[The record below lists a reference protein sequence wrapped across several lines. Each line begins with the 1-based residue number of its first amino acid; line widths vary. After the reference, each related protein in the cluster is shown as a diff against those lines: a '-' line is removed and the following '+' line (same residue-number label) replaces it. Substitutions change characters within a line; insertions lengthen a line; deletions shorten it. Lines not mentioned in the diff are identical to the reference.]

1 MLRLIFSTLPQM
13 LLSGWAALL
22 LLLAAVLVYLQYR
35 RIASMETEWYGVAKH
50 APLWQTQNSL
60 LMGILG
66 GVFGSVV
73 LSLSGVGLVDQPG
86 AASALLYLW
95 PLSIILGALNP
106 RFFCFAYSSSLLSLS
121 HLLTGW
127 PKIDI
132 PSVVGLVAVLHMVEA
147 LLIWVSGATCPT
159 PMTIGGSQGEAVP
172 GFMLQRFWPVPLV
185 LPLFSLGAVAPVDM
199 PAWWPLLSPGGGLST
214 SLGAFGWQLIPV
226 VVTMGYSDLAIA
238 APPEQRARQS
248 TLSLLAYSGILL
260 LLAVAAGHYP
270 PFLWVAALFSGVGHE
285 AMAVW
290 AGRVQLLGRPYL
302 QRPAR
307 GVGVLDVLPGSP
319 AEAGGL
325 KCGAVIVT
333 VDDAEVHTK
342 EQLHEAM
349 MAAPAYVRIMY
360 RHGRQLGHCRLP
372 RPVEG
377 LFGFGA
383 ILLPEPGDQAVA
395 RVKRPGLFHWLGVE
409 R

>member
-1 MLRLIFSTLPQM
+1 MLRLVFSTLPQM

-22 LLLAAVLVYLQYR
+22 LLVAAVVVYLQYR
-35 RIASMETEWYGVAKH
+35 RIAIMETEWYGVAKH
-50 APLWQTQNSL
+50 SPLWQTQSSL
-60 LMGILG
+60 LTGILG

-73 LSLSGVGLVDQPG
+73 LSLTGVGLVDHPG
-86 AASALLYLW
+86 GASALLYLW
-95 PLSIILGALNP
+95 PVSIALGALNP
-106 RFFCFAYSSSLLSLS
+106 RFFCFAYSATLLSLS
-121 HLLTGW
+121 YLLTGW

-132 PSVVGLVAVLHMVEA
+132 PAVVGLVAVLHMVEA

-159 PMTIGGSQGEAVP
+159 PVSIGGRPGEAVP

-185 LPLFSLGAVAPVDM
+185 LPLFSLGGGVPVDM
-199 PAWWPLLSPGGGLST
+199 PAWWPILSPGGGLA

-238 APPEQRARQS
+238 APPEQRVRQS
-248 TLSLLAYSGILL
+248 TWSLLAYSGVLL
-260 LLAVAAGHYP
+260 LLAVGAGYYQP
-270 PFLWVAALFSGVGHE
+270 LLWVAALFSGVGHE

-290 AGRVQLLGRPYL
+290 AGRVQLRGLPYL

-319 AEAGGL
+319 AEACGL
-325 KCGAVIVT
+325 KCGTVIVT
-333 VDDAEVHTK
+333 VEDAEVHTK
-342 EQLHEAM
+342 EHLHAAL

-360 RHGRQLGHCRLP
+360 RTGRELGHCRLP
-372 RPVEG
+372 RPAEG

-383 ILLPEPGDQAVA
+383 ILLPEPGDEAVVCVR
-395 RVKRPGLFHWLGVE
+395 RVGLFRWFELE